1 MNKIAAIQQEASRL
15 TKTAQGYGYMYMPLG
30 DLLDTLLPLFK
41 KYGLGWTATFTMN
54 HEIIG
59 DVLYQEYKVTVYEVD
74 PKVTVYEVDPDES
87 AELLDRITSSYLIE
101 VGRPQNTG
109 TQETYYRR
117 YGLLSMLG
125 LATVDND
132 GTTETS
138 SKKYVEPDMSGTGD
152 EFE

>member
-1 MNKIAAIQQEASRL
+1 MIMNKIAAIQQEVSRL
-15 TKTAQGYGYMYMPLG
+15 PKTAQGYGYMYMPLC
-30 DLLDTLLPLFK
+30 DLLDILLPLFK
-41 KYGLGWTATFTMN
+41 KHGLGWTARFTRY

-59 DVLYQEYKVTVYEVD
+59 DVLYHEYEVII
-74 PKVTVYEVDPDES
+74 YELNKEETS
-87 AELLDRITSSYLIE
+87 QQSDRVVSSYMIE

-125 LATVDND
+125 LATSDND

>member
-1 MNKIAAIQQEASRL
+1 MIMNKIAAIQQEVSRL
-15 TKTAQGYGYMYMPLG
+15 TKTAQGYGYMYMPLS

-54 HEIIG
+54 REIVA
-59 DVLYQEYKVTVYEVD
+59 DVLYQEYQVTIYEVSQD
-74 PKVTVYEVDPDES
+74 KST
-87 AELLDRITSSYLIE
+87 ELPDRITSSYLIE

>member
-1 MNKIAAIQQEASRL
+1 MIMNKIAAIQQEVSRL
-15 TKTAQGYGYMYMPLG
+15 TKNAQGYGYMYMPLS

-41 KYGLGWTATFTMN
+41 KHGLGWTAQFTMN
-54 HEIIG
+54 HEIVG
-59 DVLYQEYKVTVYEVD
+59 DVLYQEYQVIIYEVSQG
-74 PKVTVYEVDPDES
+74 ES
-87 AELLDRITSSYLIE
+87 AELLDRITTSYLIE

>member
-1 MNKIAAIQQEASRL
+1 MIMNKIAAIQQEVSRL
-15 TKTAQGYGYMYMPLG
+15 TKTAQGYGYMYMPLS

-41 KYGLGWTATFTMN
+41 KYGLGWTAMFTLN
-54 HEIIG
+54 HEIVG

-74 PKVTVYEVDPDES
+74 PDES
-87 AELLDRITSSYLIE
+87 PKLRDTITSSYLIE

>member
-1 MNKIAAIQQEASRL
+1 MNKIAAMQQEASRL

-41 KYGLGWTATFTMN
+41 KHGLGWTAMFTLN
-54 HEIIG
+54 HEIVG
-59 DVLYQEYKVTVYEVD
+59 DVLYQEYKVTVYEAI
-74 PKVTVYEVDPDES
+74 KDES
-87 AELLDRITSSYLIE
+87 PELRDTITSSYLIE

-125 LATVDND
+125 LATIDND